1 MTSFR
6 AHLHEQRWDDH
17 RYYHHSLVNQ
27 GLHFVSACSFL
38 TAYGLLFKDPAMAS
52 LLGWTVGMTSRQC
65 GHFFFEPKGYDVA
78 NQASHEYK
86 EEVKVGYNLFR
97 KVVFM
102 TIWALIPIALWMN
115 PTLFG
120 LFDAPVGKVDWL
132 RHLGL
137 VWLALGGGG
146 LAFRVIQLCFT
157 RGVQTGLVWGTKIVT
172 DPFNDFMLYRKAPGR
187 LLRGERFDNWTPAE
201 AN

>member
-27 GLHFVSACSFL
+27 SLHFVSACTFL
-38 TAYGLLFKDPAMAS
+38 TAYCLMFKDPAVAS
-52 LLGWTVGMTSRQC
+52 LLGWTVAMTSRQC

-78 NQASHEYK
+78 NQASHDYK
-86 EEVKVGYNLFR
+86 EEVKVGYNLAR
-97 KVVFM
+97 KWVVM
-102 TIWALIPIALWMN
+102 TIWALIPVALWVN
-115 PTLFG
+115 PTMFG
-120 LFDAPVGKVDWL
+120 LFDAATGKMEWL

-137 VWLALGGGG
+137 LWLALAGGG
-146 LAFRVIQLCFT
+146 LAFRVIQLAFT
-157 RGVQTGLVWGTKIVT
+157 RGVKTGLVWGTKILT
-172 DPFNDFMLYRKAPGR
+172 DPFSDFLLYRKAPAR
-187 LLRGERFDNWTPAE
+187 LLRGERFDNWVPAE

>member
-27 GLHFVSACSFL
+27 SLHFVSACTFL
-38 TAYGLLFKDPAMAS
+38 TAYCLMFKDPAVAS
-52 LLGWTVGMTSRQC
+52 LLGWTVAMTSRQC
-65 GHFFFEPKGYDVA
+65 GHFFFEPKGYDVM

-86 EEVKVGYNLFR
+86 EEVKVGYNLAR
-97 KVVFM
+97 KWVVM
-102 TIWALIPIALWMN
+102 TIWALIPVALWVN
-115 PTLFG
+115 PTMFG
-120 LFDAPVGKVDWL
+120 LFDAASGKMDWL

-137 VWLALGGGG
+137 AWLALAGAG
-146 LAFRVIQLCFT
+146 LAFRVIQLFLT
-157 RGVQTGLVWGTKIVT
+157 RGVQTGLVWGTKILT
-172 DPFNDFMLYRKAPGR
+172 DPFSDFLLYRKAPGR
-187 LLRGERFDNWTPAE
+187 LLRGERFDNWATAD

>member
-27 GLHFVSACSFL
+27 SLHFVSACTFL
-38 TAYGLLFKDPAMAS
+38 TAYCLMFKDPAVAS
-52 LLGWTVGMTSRQC
+52 LLGWTVAMTSRQC
-65 GHFFFEPKGYDVA
+65 GHFFFEPKGYDVM

-86 EEVKVGYNLFR
+86 EEVKVGYNLAR
-97 KVVFM
+97 KWVVM
-102 TIWALIPIALWMN
+102 TIWALIPVALWVN
-115 PTLFG
+115 PTMFG
-120 LFDAPVGKVDWL
+120 LFDAASGKMNWL

-137 VWLALGGGG
+137 AWLALAGAG
-146 LAFRVIQLCFT
+146 LAFRVIQLFLT
-157 RGVQTGLVWGTKIVT
+157 RGVQTGLVWGTKILT
-172 DPFNDFMLYRKAPGR
+172 DPFSDFLLYRKAPGR
-187 LLRGERFDNWTPAE
+187 LLRGERFDNWATAD

>member
-27 GLHFVSACSFL
+27 SLHFVSACTFL
-38 TAYGLLFKDPAMAS
+38 TAYMLMFKDPALAS
-52 LLGWTVGMTSRQC
+52 LLGWTIAMTTRQC
-65 GHFFFEPKGYDVA
+65 GHFFFEPKGYDEA

-86 EEVKVGYNLFR
+86 EEVKVGYNLAR
-97 KVVFM
+97 KWVFM
-102 TIWALIPIALWMN
+102 TIWASIPLALWVN
-115 PTLFG
+115 PTMFG
-120 LFDAPVGKVDWL
+120 LFDAATGKVEWL
-132 RHLGL
+132 RHLGYL
-137 VWLALGGGG
+137 WLGLGAGG

-172 DPFNDFMLYRKAPGR
+172 DPFNDFWLYRRAPGR
-187 LLRGERFDNWTPAE
+187 LLRGERFDHWATAE